1 MADSLTLTLSSEA
14 VARFQEQAQL
24 NEKQS
29 RIFWGMLATEIG
41 RGGRQ
46 SVAAAFKVGLNTV
59 TAGKAEFTGTKELDS
74 ANDRVRR
81 PGAGRKTIIEK
92 YPEIIEKVQKL
103 LENRSYGDPQR
114 VLLWT
119 TLSFRTISAYL
130 EKEGYIVGKSTIGT
144 ILDKLGYSRQQNQ
157 KMLQVGEPHPDRDA
171 QFRFIEKTTNL
182 FLSAGDP
189 VISVDCKKKELLG
202 NFKNNGSEYRKK
214 GDPRKVL
221 DHDFE
226 IKELGKV
233 APYGVYVLNN
243 NTGFV
248 NLTKCSDTSEFAV
261 ESIRAWWKYYGIS
274 NFPNS
279 KKILINCDCG
289 GSNGYRVRLW
299 KEQLALLSEETGL
312 EITVCHFPPGTSK
325 WNKIEHRMFGYIS
338 NNWAGKP
345 LISIETVVNYISNT
359 KTTTGFKINCRVDE
373 RQYQKGLKVSDE
385 CMKSIDLIPL
395 GEFEKW
401 NYTVRGF
408 KQTTAKTN

>member
-1 MADSLTLTLSSEA
+1 
-14 VARFQEQAQL
+14 
-24 NEKQS
+24 
-29 RIFWGMLATEIG
+29 
-41 RGGRQ
+41 
-46 SVAAAFKVGLNTV
+46 
-59 TAGKAEFTGTKELDS
+59 
-74 ANDRVRR
+74 
-81 PGAGRKTIIEK
+81 
-92 YPEIIEKVQKL
+92 
-103 LENRSYGDPQR
+103 
-114 VLLWT
+114 
-119 TLSFRTISAYL
+119 
-130 EKEGYIVGKSTIGT
+130 
-144 ILDKLGYSRQQNQ
+144 
-157 KMLQVGEPHPDRDA
+157 MLQVGEPHPDRDA

-243 NTGFV
+243 NTGFI

-359 KTTTGFKINCRVDE
+359 KTTTGLKINCRVDE

-408 KQTTAKTN
+408 KQTTAKKN